1 MPIRSFT
8 FYITNP
14 ALLRCWISYNTWC
27 ALYVGNRS
35 RGMLGPRRTLV
46 EGPKKGQMR
55 RGSEPAGM
63 SRSFPSSSH
72 IFCLNMLLLHTWYQA
87 SSAIIWN
94 IRFCSST
101 LYSSWYSRDLT
112 AVVPASRSEC
122 LAVSLPPLIPCSML
136 MLLLHIIHNQ
146 NNFTKKSKRF
156 HQDIQKCLTVS
167 QPHLIPF
174 AHATATDMECYLT
187 FVNTQWTKQPVWLR
201 NSTDSAMECYH

>member
-35 RGMLGPRRTLV
+35 RGMLGPRPTLV

-55 RGSEPAGM
+55 RGTEPAGM
-63 SRSFPSSSH
+63 SRSFPPSSH

-101 LYSSWYSRDLT
+101 MSSHIFCSCYCYCYGMLPHICKHTVDK
-112 AVVPASRSEC
+112 AASVTKQCYRYC
-122 LAVSLPPLIPCSML
+122 YGMLPLDP
-136 MLLLHIIHNQ
+136 HIICNWQ
-146 NNFTKKSKRF
+146 ICAKSKTLSAEN
-156 HQDIQKCLTVS
+156 H
-167 QPHLIPF
+167 
-174 AHATATDMECYLT
+174 T
-187 FVNTQWTKQPVWLR
+187 F
-201 NSTDSAMECYH
+201 